1 MALPLSGVR
10 VLDLSN
16 VLAGPFCAY
25 QLALLG
31 AEVIKV
37 EHPEGGDLARRLGAD
52 PQASAR
58 NMGTSFVAV
67 NAGKQSITLNLKEA
81 RGKEI
86 LRQLVANADVLVE
99 NFRPGVM
106 TRLGLDYEQLKPFN
120 PRLVYC
126 AISGFGADG
135 EFASRPAYDQ
145 IIQGISG
152 VMSVT
157 GDADSAPLRVGY
169 PVSDTVGGLTAA
181 FGICA
186 ALVDARSSGQGR
198 MLDVSMLEATLST
211 MGWVVSNYLNAG
223 VTPTPMGNENFTAAP
238 SGTFRTGDGLLNIAA
253 NETKQFVSLCTL
265 IGRADLPTDV
275 RFSERNARKVN
286 RSELKAEIEQALAAG
301 SAAMWEE
308 KFVAA
313 GVPAGRVMSVPE
325 ILAHPHLA
333 TRNFVSELPVKS
345 PAESPAESP
354 ADSQGESRD
363 ESAAALAPQRVTRAG
378 FKISDGDTAPTTPA
392 PMLSA
397 HTRVHL
403 AALGYTDE
411 QIETLRAEGVI

>member
-1 MALPLSGVR
+1 

-52 PQASAR
+52 KDASAR
-58 NMGTSFVAV
+58 DMGASFVAV
-67 NAGKQSITLNLKEA
+67 NAGKQSITLNLKDA

-86 LRQLVANADVLVE
+86 LRSLVKTADVLVE

-106 TRLGLDYEQLKPFN
+106 TRLDLGYEALSAIN
-120 PRLVYC
+120 PKLVYC
-126 AISGFGADG
+126 AISGFGKDG
-135 EFASRPAYDQ
+135 EFSKRPAYDQ

-186 ALVDARSSGQGR
+186 ALVDARANGRGR
-198 MLDVSMLEATLST
+198 MLDVSMLESTLST

-223 VTPTPMGNENFTAAP
+223 VTPAPMGNENFTAAP
-238 SGTFRTGDGLLNIAA
+238 SGTFKTGDGLLNIAA
-253 NETKQFVSLCTL
+253 NETKQFVSLCKL
-265 IGRADLPTDV
+265 IGRPDLSDDP
-275 RFSERNARKVN
+275 RFSERNTRKVN
-286 RSELKAEIEQALAAG
+286 RAALKLEIEAALASD
-301 SAAMWEE
+301 SAANWDA
-308 KFVAA
+308 KFTEA

-325 ILAHPHLA
+325 ILAHPHLVSREFVREFNSDDA
-333 TRNFVSELPVKS
+333 TTR
-345 PAESPAESP
+345 
-354 ADSQGESRD
+354 
-363 ESAAALAPQRVTRAG
+363 QRVTRAG
-378 FKISDGDTAPTTPA
+378 FRFSDADTAPSTPA
-392 PMLSA
+392 PTLSA
-397 HTRVHL
+397 NTREHL
-403 AALGYTDE
+403 ATLGFDDTQIDE
-411 QIETLRAEGVI
+411 LRAEGVI